1 MGKELKETFD
11 SNYYFEKELGDFW
24 EIKIDI

>member
-11 SNYYFEKELGDFW
+11 SNYYFEKELGNF
-24 EIKIDI
+24 

>member
-11 SNYYFEKELGDFW
+11 SNYYFEKELGDF
-24 EIKIDI
+24 